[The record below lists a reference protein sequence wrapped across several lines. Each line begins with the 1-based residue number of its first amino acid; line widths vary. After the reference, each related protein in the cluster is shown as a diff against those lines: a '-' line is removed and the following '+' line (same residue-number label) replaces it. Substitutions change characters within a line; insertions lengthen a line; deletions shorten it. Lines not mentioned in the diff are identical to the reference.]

1 MKQDTIQLEFANT
14 FVGSATSPSGRVVI
28 GQQPD
33 GMAPYHLLFSAL
45 GSCFYATFL
54 SVANKK
60 RLQFTRANIVINGVK
75 RDAVPATLQE
85 VVMDFTIVGGTDE
98 DGLRQ
103 SAELGAKYCSI
114 HETISQVADVKL
126 NVTFVRE

>member
-1 MKQDTIQLEFANT
+1 MKTDNVSLTFSNS
-14 FVGSATSPSGRVVI
+14 FVGSMSSPSGRVVL

-33 GMAPYHLLFSAL
+33 GMAPYHLLYGAV

-60 RLQFTRANIVINGVK
+60 RLVFKDANIEVSGIK
-75 RDAVPATLQE
+75 RDTIPATLE
-85 VVMDFTIVGGTDE
+85 YLKIVFTIRSGE
-98 DGLRQ
+98 NQEQLKE

-114 HETISQVADVKL
+114 HETISQVAKVDLEVIF
-126 NVTFVRE
+126 TD

>member
-1 MKQDTIQLEFANT
+1 MKQDTIALHFANS

-60 RLQFTRANIVINGVK
+60 KLQFSSAKIIVNGEK
-75 RDAVPATLQE
+75 RDAIPATLKE
-85 VVMDFTIVGGTDE
+85 VTIDFTIVGGTDE
-98 DGLRQ
+98 AGLKK
-103 SAELGAKYCSI
+103 SAELGATYCSI
-114 HETISQVADVKL
+114 HETISKVANVRL
-126 NVTFVRE
+126 NVFFERE

>member
-1 MKQDTIQLEFANT
+1 MKTDNVSLTFSNS
-14 FVGSATSPSGRVVI
+14 FVGSMSSPSGRVVL

-33 GMAPYHLLFSAL
+33 GMAPYHLLYGAV

-60 RLQFTRANIVINGVK
+60 RLVFKDANIEVSGIK
-75 RDAVPATLQE
+75 RDTIPATLE
-85 VVMDFTIVGGTDE
+85 YLKIVFTIRGGENHDQLKE
-98 DGLRQ
+98 

-114 HETISQVADVKL
+114 HETISKVAKVDLEVI
-126 NVTFVRE
+126 FSD